1 MSVLFVIGA
10 ALAAIGCGVAA
21 GFFMTFSDLIM
32 PSLEAVE
39 GRAGIEAMQ
48 MINIKVN
55 TSVSVSVLWAM
66 VFALPILLVLDLLWA
81 GGVGLPWILSGGAL
95 YLLGVLVVSFRVNVP
110 MNNRLEAMDR
120 QEESTQAY
128 WATEFVPRWIR
139 WNSVRTIAATGA
151 AICYAIAAFV
161 AV

>member
-48 MINIKVN
+48 M
-55 TSVSVSVLWAM
+55 
-66 VFALPILLVLDLLWA
+66 
-81 GGVGLPWILSGGAL
+81 
-95 YLLGVLVVSFRVNVP
+95 
-110 MNNRLEAMDR
+110 
-120 QEESTQAY
+120 
-128 WATEFVPRWIR
+128 
-139 WNSVRTIAATGA
+139 TIAATGA